1 MEKILYFLL
10 LTSIQISTFG
20 HDLKLVG
27 KVKFPFDIYEDYQ
40 NTESLYINQIDE
52 DGKMDIL
59 FGNINS
65 QLNFIMDKNGF
76 SIFPKIP
83 EEIIE
88 SEKNLTN
95 IIGTVVENNVLKVI
109 QSESKINHYY
119 KLDRSVL
126 FKTFSTNGYVMVI
139 NDSSTVVSNVVKISA
154 NSNEILSQSR
164 KLNYK
169 HLILDFNN
177 QNIIT
182 KKTILNGSFVF
193 QGNFNQYS
201 PKSKYNVSAEIK
213 DGYIY
218 VYYITSTTSPYFL
231 NSTKLS
237 INAVGANSIS
247 GTIETQTTNSISIQ
261 SSENIS
267 DWKTIQTIKNPSGKQ
282 FVVPANQ
289 PKEFIRA
296 IE

>member
-1 MEKILYFLL
+1 MKTILYFLL
-10 LTSIQISTFG
+10 LTSIQIFTFG
-20 HDLKLVG
+20 HDLKLIG
-27 KVKFPFDIYEDYQ
+27 KIKFPLGISEDYQ
-40 NTESLYINQIDE
+40 GSDGFYINQIDD
-52 DGKMDIL
+52 DGKMDVVFQMVPPPI
-59 FGNINS
+59 S
-65 QLNFIMDKNGF
+65 FIMDRNGYH
-76 SIFPKIP
+76 IIP
-83 EEIIE
+83 TIPTEIIE
-88 SEKNLTN
+88 PDSYTTN
-95 IIGTVVENNVLKVI
+95 IIGAVIENNILKVI
-109 QSESKINHYY
+109 QSETQIRHNY

-154 NSNEILSQSR
+154 VSNEVLSQSR

-177 QNIIT
+177 KNQIT
-182 KKTILNGSFVF
+182 KKTVFNGSFVF
-193 QGNFNQYS
+193 QGNFNQYN
-201 PKSKYNVSAEIK
+201 PKSKYNVSTEIK

-237 INAVGANSIS
+237 INTVGANSIS

-261 SSENIS
+261 SSDNIS
-267 DWKTIQTIKNPSGKQ
+267 DWKTIQTIQNPSGKQ
-282 FVVPANQ
+282 FVVPANK

>member
-1 MEKILYFLL
+1 MKQIFYFLL
-10 LTSIQISTFG
+10 LTTIQKFTFG
-20 HDLKLVG
+20 HDLKLIG
-27 KVKFPFDIYEDYQ
+27 KVKFPFEIYEDYQ
-40 NTESLYINQIDE
+40 NTDSLYINQIDE

-95 IIGTVVENNVLKVI
+95 IIGTVVENNILKVI
-109 QSESKINHYY
+109 QSETKITHNY

-139 NDSSTVVSNVVKISA
+139 NDSSTIVSNVVKISA

-164 KLNYK
+164 KLNYQ

-182 KKTILNGSFVF
+182 TKTIFNGSFVF
-193 QGNFNQYS
+193 QGNFNQYN

-237 INAVGANSIS
+237 INTVGANSVS

-261 SSENIS
+261 SSDNIS
-267 DWKTIQTIKNPSGKQ
+267 DWKTIQTIQNPSGKQ
-282 FVVPANQ
+282 FVVPANKPQ
-289 PKEFIRA
+289 EFIRA

>member
-1 MEKILYFLL
+1 MKPIFYFILLAA
-10 LTSIQISTFG
+10 IQMFTFG

-40 NTESLYINQIDE
+40 NTDSLYINQIDE

-88 SEKNLTN
+88 LEKNLTN
-95 IIGTVVENNVLKVI
+95 IIGTIVENNVLKVI

-139 NDSSTVVSNVVKISA
+139 NDSSTIVSNVVKISA

-164 KLNYK
+164 KLNYQ

-182 KKTILNGSFVF
+182 KKTIFNGSFVF
-193 QGNFNQYS
+193 QGNFNQYN

-237 INAVGANSIS
+237 INTVGANSVS

-261 SSENIS
+261 SSDNIS
-267 DWKTIQTIKNPSGKQ
+267 DWKTIQTIQNPSGKQ
-282 FVVPANQ
+282 FVVPVNK

>member
-1 MEKILYFLL
+1 MRKILYFILIA
-10 LTSIQISTFG
+10 SIQISTFG

-27 KVKFPFDIYEDYQ
+27 KVKIPLGLPDYYESSD
-40 NTESLYINQIDE
+40 SLVLNQIDD
-52 DGKMDIL
+52 DGKMDVV
-59 FGNINS
+59 FS
-65 QLNFIMDKNGF
+65 SLNPELTFIMDKNGF
-76 SIFPKIP
+76 SITPKIP

-95 IIGTVVENNVLKVI
+95 IIGTVIENNILKVI
-109 QSESKINHYY
+109 QSETQIRHNY

-139 NDSSTVVSNVVKISA
+139 NDSSTVISNVVKISA
-154 NSNEILSQSR
+154 VSKEILSQSR
-164 KLNYK
+164 KLNYQ
-169 HLILDFNN
+169 HLILDLNN
-177 QNIIT
+177 QNLIT
-182 KKTILNGSFVF
+182 KKSVLNGSFVF
-193 QGNFNQYS
+193 QAKYNQYN
-201 PKSKYNVSAEIK
+201 PKSKYNVSTEIK

-237 INAVGANSIS
+237 INGVGANSIS

-261 SSENIS
+261 SSENIR
-267 DWKTIQTIKNPSGKQ
+267 DWKTIQTIQNPSGKQ
-282 FVVPANQ
+282 FVVPANKPQ
-289 PKEFIRA
+289 EFIRA